1 MLKQIPH
8 VLHPRDTLTDIVYTY
23 IRINNIDQCVRLFF
37 LLHAK
42 SAEQSNLSI

>member
-8 VLHPRDTLTDIVYTY
+8 VLHPRDILTDIVYTY
-23 IRINNIDQCVRLFF
+23 IEINNVDQCVRLFS

-42 SAEQSNLSI
+42 SAEQSSQYL